1 MIKPL
6 FITCAALFLT
16 SMATSQSYS
25 PRELGMGGTSVASA
39 DYLTAGFSNPALLTN
54 YSADTDEDW
63 GIVVPNVGLSL
74 SDRNNLMDAI
84 DEFNTAFD
92 SLSGGGGTLVELG
105 NLADSLNALSDKH
118 FSVGAGSGLTVAIP
132 TDSFNAALVIS
143 TTVEAN
149 GFMNVDPGDAAGI
162 IDGTFPGLNSEAVLL
177 ASFRTEIGLAMAKEF
192 EIGERTYS
200 FGITPKIQN
209 VEVLDVVA
217 AADNSL
223 DLDGE
228 IDSGDRFADDNFNI
242 DIGAATMIDDNVRLG
257 MTARNLMGGTF
268 SGLSGLYNYEM
279 TPALSAGV
287 AYAKGAITL
296 AADLDLTSTTRF
308 QEITSDDSQFLR
320 LGAETSWKWAQL
332 RAGYIID
339 LEDNY
344 ANMATAG
351 FGFSP
356 FGVMHLD
363 FSGAVGENSY
373 AAAFALS
380 FTF

>member
-1 MIKPL
+1 
-6 FITCAALFLT
+6 
-16 SMATSQSYS
+16 
-25 PRELGMGGTSVASA
+25 
-39 DYLTAGFSNPALLTN
+39 
-54 YSADTDEDW
+54 
-63 GIVVPNVGLSL
+63 
-74 SDRNNLMDAI
+74 
-84 DEFNTAFD
+84 
-92 SLSGGGGTLVELG
+92 
-105 NLADSLNALSDKH
+105 
-118 FSVGAGSGLTVAIP
+118 
-132 TDSFNAALVIS
+132 
-143 TTVEAN
+143 
-149 GFMNVDPGDAAGI
+149 
-162 IDGTFPGLNSEAVLL
+162 
-177 ASFRTEIGLAMAKEF
+177 
-192 EIGERTYS
+192 
-200 FGITPKIQN
+200 
-209 VEVLDVVA
+209 
-217 AADNSL
+217 
-223 DLDGE
+223 
-228 IDSGDRFADDNFNI
+228 
-242 DIGAATMIDDNVRLG
+242 
-257 MTARNLMGGTF
+257 MGGTF